1 MMNRLFP
8 SRLGTAILLYTLCA
22 VTLSAGLYFALQSV
36 AGEIIDRHFST
47 SSVSEV
53 HTDAEIASFQEF
65 VTANSLSSRDIDQIQ
80 SWVIDEKYVLM
91 NIYKDSYLIYSS
103 SAPSFINTNRSRMR
117 EMTPPWRHL
126 YDLTFSDGSARVDLI
141 WLASSSYFDLATV
154 CSLTAAFACF
164 MLTFLL
170 LLKRKIS
177 YINLLANE
185 LKFLEGGDL
194 NRAVTVKGN
203 DELAYLANGIDQM
216 RKSFVER
223 MNSEKEAYTANS
235 ELITSISHDLRTP
248 LTILIGF
255 LDIVACGKC
264 STREQLDHYLQNS
277 REKAYQIKELT
288 DKLFEYFLAY
298 GAANRAPELSEFDS
312 RTLLSQLLGEHI
324 LSLEDQGFPV
334 SMQSDVPCERIAVN
348 LIAVRRIFDNIFGNI
363 KKYADPAFPVE
374 ISFPD
379 LGGGLCV
386 AISNTARRELPSGE
400 RTGIGLKICEKIMIQ
415 HGGSFLAEREGL
427 HFIARVCFPIRQ
439 NPEGA

>member
-1 MMNRLFP
+1 MNKLFP
-8 SRLGTAILLYTLCA
+8 SRLGTAILLYMLCA
-22 VTLSAGLYFALQSV
+22 LAASAALYFALQNL
-36 AGEIIDRHFST
+36 AGNIIDRHFST
-47 SSVSEV
+47 SSVSEA

-65 VTANSLSSRDIDQIQ
+65 VTENNLSTRDIDQVQ
-80 SWVIDEKYVLM
+80 SWVTGEKYVLM

-103 SAPSFINTNRSRMR
+103 SAPSFINTSRSWMR

-126 YDLTFSDGSARVDLI
+126 YDLTFADGPVRVDFI

-164 MLTFLL
+164 TLVFLL

-185 LKFLEGGDL
+185 LKLLEGGDL
-194 NRAVTVKGN
+194 NRAVTVKGS
-203 DELAYLANGIDQM
+203 DELAYLANGIDEM

-223 MNSEKEAYTANS
+223 MNSEKEAYLANS

-264 STREQLDHYLQNS
+264 TTREQLDRYLQNS

-298 GAANRAPELSEFDS
+298 GTANRAPELTGFDS
-312 RTLLSQLLGEHI
+312 RTLLTRLLAEQV

-334 SMQSDVPCERIAVN
+334 CVQTQAPSARIAVN
-348 LIAVRRIFDNIFGNI
+348 LIAVRRVFDNIFGNI

-379 LGGGLCV
+379 SGGQLCV
-386 AISNTARRELPSGE
+386 LISNTAEREPPAGE
-400 RTGIGLKICEKIMIQ
+400 RTGIGLKICEKIMAQ
-415 HGGSFLAEREGL
+415 HGGSFAAERDGEL
-427 HFIARVCFPIRQ
+427 FRARTCFPIRH
-439 NPEGA
+439 NSEGP